1 MWGNTRGLFETI
13 GTNTLGEDTSM
24 ENQSN
29 GDWVFIEKRGEYFM
43 WRNDAYLRDKE
54 IQDPFYQA
62 TKTNEPPTNDA
73 GYYSYAALLRLKDI
87 TPSIIPELGGLGL

>member
-1 MWGNTRGLFETI
+1 
-13 GTNTLGEDTSM
+13 M

-54 IQDPFYQA
+54 IQAPFYQA

-73 GYYSYAALLRLKDI
+73 GYYSYAALLRLKNI
-87 TPSIIPELGGLGL
+87 TRSIIPELGGLGL